1 MPILAAALLGMLL
14 LCAAWRDVAT
24 RTIPDT
30 AGLLVA
36 ILGLAARL
44 SEGIGA
50 AALSLT
56 LAAGLV
62 LLMLPLHAR
71 GMIGGGDVKLAAA
84 LLVGLSPLA
93 GYRFVVATAL
103 AGGLLALLYL
113 ALSRLLPER
122 PAGAGGTAVRRV
134 LRAEGWRI
142 RRHGPLPYGVA
153 IGLGW
158 CAAVLQ
164 AGEG

>member
-1 MPILAAALLGMLL
+1 MSLFTAALLGVLL
-14 LCAAWRDVAT
+14 LIAAWRDIAT
-24 RTIPDT
+24 RTIPDI

-36 ILGLAARL
+36 ILGFAMRL
-44 SEGIGA
+44 TEGIGA
-50 AALSLT
+50 AALSLG
-56 LAAGLV
+56 LAAGMV

-71 GMIGGGDVKLAAA
+71 GVIGGGDVKLGAA
-84 LLVGLSPLA
+84 LLVGLSPLT

-122 PAGAGGTAVRRV
+122 PASAGGMVLRRV
-134 LRAEGWRI
+134 IRVEGWRI

-153 IGLGW
+153 IALGW
-158 CAAVLQ
+158 CAAVIQ